1 MMRLLA
7 GGDGVGGGDRGR
19 NLIGGDDHGSG
30 GAAQED
36 EGETEEGAG
45 KRTQMGYEPQVSQD

>member
-1 MMRLLA
+1 MRLLA

-30 GAAQED
+30 GGAKAIPRKERRKEHRRED
-36 EGETEEGAG
+36 MSPEFPKTD
-45 KRTQMGYEPQVSQD
+45 Q